1 MFEAIQ
7 TKSIV
12 MGKLHMFE
20 AIQMQSINV
29 YSVTKCASYMNVW
42 LILVKTKDRSQLHY
56 RNYTGIVRLPPPV
69 VGRSVTISSVRGGGG
84 DGGGGP
90 AVVVGGSVRHVS

>member
-1 MFEAIQ
+1 MGKVK
-7 TKSIV
+7 KS

-42 LILVKTKDRSQLHY
+42 LILVKTTDRSQLHY
-56 RNYTGIVRLPPPV
+56 RNYTSVIPLPPPV
-69 VGRSVTISSVRGGGG
+69 MVSLVTVTGI
-84 DGGGGP
+84 
-90 AVVVGGSVRHVS
+90 GGSGL